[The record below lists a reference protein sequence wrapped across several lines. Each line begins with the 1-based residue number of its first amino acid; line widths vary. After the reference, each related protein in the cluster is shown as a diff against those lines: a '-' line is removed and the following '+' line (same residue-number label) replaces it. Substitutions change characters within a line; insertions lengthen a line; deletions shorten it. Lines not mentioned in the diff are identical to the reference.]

1 MANQWP
7 CCAYEENLVCVHVR
21 RVIAL
26 KKHMKAKE
34 TWYTAQL
41 PLQWLPEQS
50 DHESVCV
57 PHRESPVSHVPVA
70 LKHVVAPLMPTF
82 APKESVRPDTRK
94 IIAVAAPMTIS
105 ATYSVFVTR
114 GGVVHR
120 QLHALQQAV
129 HAAAP
134 RHEPTHEPTAA
145 IGAEMRAP
153 IRVRAFGVSA
163 LVCFWGVMHAVGV
176 ALRETTRSSS
186 AWGRKHGP
194 SASSPSRLRVSSAP
208 VSLLQTSRKIGRL
221 SSKTLL

>member
-57 PHRESPVSHVPVA
+57 PHRESPESHVPVA

-94 IIAVAAPMTIS
+94 IIAVAAPTTIS

-163 LVCFWGVMHAVGV
+163 AFGVFLGCDA
-176 ALRETTRSSS
+176 RC
-186 AWGRKHGP
+186 WGRAAGDN
-194 SASSPSRLRVSSAP
+194 AFEFRMGEETR
-208 VSLLQTSRKIGRL
+208 TF
-221 SSKTLL
+221 TLETFL

>member
-94 IIAVAAPMTIS
+94 IIAVAAPTTIS

-134 RHEPTHEPTAA
+134 RHEPRHEPTAA

-153 IRVRAFGVSA
+153 IRVRVWCFRAF
-163 LVCFWGVMHAVGV
+163 VGV
-176 ALRETTRSSS
+176 FLGCDARC
-186 AWGRKHGP
+186 WGRAAGDNAFEFRMGEETRTFRFP
-194 SASSPSRLRVSSAP
+194 RRYL
-208 VSLLQTSRKIGRL
+208 
-221 SSKTLL
+221 

>member
-57 PHRESPVSHVPVA
+57 PHRESPESHVPVA

-82 APKESVRPDTRK
+82 APKESVRPDTRN

-134 RHEPTHEPTAA
+134 RHEPTAA

-163 LVCFWGVMHAVGV
+163 ALV
-176 ALRETTRSSS
+176 
-186 AWGRKHGP
+186 
-194 SASSPSRLRVSSAP
+194 
-208 VSLLQTSRKIGRL
+208 
-221 SSKTLL
+221 